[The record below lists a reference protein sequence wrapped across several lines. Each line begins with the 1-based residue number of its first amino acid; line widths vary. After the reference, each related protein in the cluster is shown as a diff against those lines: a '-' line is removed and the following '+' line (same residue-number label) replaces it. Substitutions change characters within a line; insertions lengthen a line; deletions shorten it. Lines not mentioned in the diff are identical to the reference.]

1 MTDPPLPLHALLDRL
16 AVPRLVGSSNHARVR
31 ELLRAELERRGCVVM
46 EHPFTAS
53 PARLIAAQ
61 VWGAGVGV
69 VVFGTLLLAPSRLPA
84 VWAAAWA
91 CAGAAVLAVYPFL
104 PVLWRLPVPA
114 APATNLIGVRPGDRV
129 RVWLAA
135 HFDSKG
141 QRLSMLSRLL
151 AVALCV
157 AGLVGVLAVVGL
169 RTALGW
175 RPVWGALA
183 IPGAIGALLL
193 ARCRTRDDSPG
204 AVDNATGVLAVLAVL
219 DALPPALPVGV
230 LFLDAEEFGLEGA
243 RALVRERANLLQ
255 EAAVVNFD
263 GVDDQGGVVVLE
275 HRAGPVGTAVA
286 RALGVRRS
294 RFLPVLVD
302 GIALA
307 KGAAECVTVMRGN
320 WGTARIVH
328 TGMDR
333 PGRLTLTG
341 VREVAGAVAAALR

>member
-1 MTDPPLPLHALLDRL
+1 MTDPPLHALLERL

-157 AGLVGVLAVVGL
+157 AGLVGVLALAGL
-169 RTALGW
+169 RTALGGGRSGGRW
-175 RPVWGALA
+175 PSREPS
-183 IPGAIGALLL
+183 
-193 ARCRTRDDSPG
+193 ARCCSR
-204 AVDNATGVLAVLAVL
+204 
-219 DALPPALPVGV
+219 
-230 LFLDAEEFGLEGA
+230 
-243 RALVRERANLLQ
+243 
-255 EAAVVNFD
+255 
-263 GVDDQGGVVVLE
+263 
-275 HRAGPVGTAVA
+275 AVA
-286 RALGVRRS
+286 R
-294 RFLPVLVD
+294 
-302 GIALA
+302 
-307 KGAAECVTVMRGN
+307 
-320 WGTARIVH
+320 
-328 TGMDR
+328 GMTP
-333 PGRLTLTG
+333 PGPWTTPR
-341 VREVAGAVAAALR
+341 VC